1 MADQH
6 SLTVQ
11 LIEVPFGLPAGVLLG
26 DVHPHLLHL
35 RDEQLRVI
43 AVRAPYVLLA
53 SADCHGLHTSVV
65 ETGTAGAPQCFQGGL
80 PDQPVLADGAG
91 GAGAGGG
98 PVCLHL
104 PDHLQSPSQIRQVE
118 LEVAGAGTFS
128 CDQAPC
134 S

>member
-6 SLTVQ
+6 SLTLQ
-11 LIEVPFGLPAGVLLG
+11 LPLGLPAGVLLG
-26 DVHPHLLHL
+26 NVQPHLLH
-35 RDEQLRVI
+35 LRVI
-43 AVRAPYVLLA
+43 AVRAPHVLLA
-53 SADCHGLHTSVV
+53 STDCHGLHTSVV

-98 PVCLHL
+98 PACLHL

-128 CDQAPC
+128 CDQAP
-134 S
+134 SS